1 MKIVVAAVGRPRDLR
16 LSALHDDW
24 AERLRA
30 LGIGYE
36 AVRVAETR
44 AGSRYSD
51 AHVRGRETR
60 ALLEAAKGQG
70 RVIALDQAGF
80 SLTSEELARRL
91 ERWATPR
98 AVFLVGG
105 PLGLDSPSLAGVD
118 FTLSL
123 SRMTFPHEL
132 ARAILAE
139 QLYRA
144 AAILR
149 GIPYHKGNPPK
160 GRAG

>member
-1 MKIVVAAVGRPRDLR
+1 MRIVVAAVGRPRDRR
-16 LSALHDDW
+16 LAELHDDW
-24 AERLRA
+24 AARLRT
-30 LGIGYE
+30 LGIAYE
-36 AVRVAETR
+36 TIRVPETR
-44 AGSRYSD
+44 AGGRYSD

-60 ALLEAAKGQG
+60 ALLEAAKGPG
-70 RVIALDQAGF
+70 RVIALDQGGS

-105 PLGLDSPSLAGVD
+105 PLGLDPPSLAGVD
-118 FTLSL
+118 STLSL

-139 QLYRA
+139 QLFRA
-144 AAILR
+144 ATILR